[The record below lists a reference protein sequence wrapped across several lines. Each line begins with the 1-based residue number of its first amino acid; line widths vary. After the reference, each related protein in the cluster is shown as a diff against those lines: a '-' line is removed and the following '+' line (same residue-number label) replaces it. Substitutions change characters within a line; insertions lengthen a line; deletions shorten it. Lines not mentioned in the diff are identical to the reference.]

1 MKLAGVVTLYHPDD
15 EVLGNIESYLSALE
29 VLYVMDNTETPDPRW
44 ASWAEQQPHVKY
56 VAFHDNKGIS
66 YALNYALKET
76 DFDYLLTMDQDSRF
90 FPDMI
95 LKYKRLVEEFET
107 ETSDKVAMYAVN
119 YDGEAVDTD
128 SKRVRTAI
136 TSGSIVPVKIAI
148 GLGGFDEAL
157 FIDEVDLEY
166 CYRAEEKGYHI
177 IEFPG
182 IKMKH
187 SIGNRTYHHLFS
199 FTYNTFNHSA
209 IRRYYIFRNKIYV
222 AKRYPAVRKEY
233 ILESVKMII
242 KILLAE
248 KQKANKMKYIFG
260 GGERWSPWAYGEISR
275 KIVFDKLSAGIA
287 TRGAA

>member
-1 MKLAGVVTLYHPDD
+1 M
-15 EVLGNIESYLSALE
+15 SALD

-44 ASWAEQQPHVKY
+44 ALWAEKQPHVKY

-76 DFDYLLTMDQDSRF
+76 GCDYLLTMDQDSRF
-90 FPDMI
+90 FPEMMPT
-95 LKYKRLVEEFET
+95 YKHLVEESET
-107 ETSDKVAMYAVN
+107 EAPDKVAMYTVN
-119 YDGEAVDTD
+119 YDGEAVDAD

-136 TSGSIVPVKIAI
+136 TSGFIVPVKIALA
-148 GLGGFDEAL
+148 LGGFDEAL

-177 IEFPG
+177 PG

-187 SIGNRTYHHLFS
+187 SIGNRTYHLLFS

-222 AKRYPAVRKEY
+222 AKRYPADRKEY

-248 KQKANKMKYIFG
+248 KQKVSKMKHIFG
-260 GGERWSPWAYGEISR
+260 GGERWSLWAYGEISR
-275 KIVFDKLSAGIA
+275 EIVFDRSSAGIA
-287 TRGAA
+287 MRGAA